1 MTKLLLG
8 CLLLIWAAGCATPPI
23 ATPVSEMAPH
33 SLSAH
38 DLAESVWT
46 AAPRV
51 MRIHQTAHLKMR
63 GREFQM
69 IGLMELDT
77 RNNEARL
84 VGLNEFGVK
93 LFDLEVTEND
103 VTEHYLLPQISRF
116 PQLSEAVG
124 VSLRRI
130 FLIPAMEPDRDGLSY
145 SAGGYLLTGDRGDQ
159 KVLFQ
164 FGGDPVRLIEKNV
177 NQGPVQWRVVFF
189 DYQNSPQGDYPGR
202 ILLVDR
208 QAGYR
213 LELNIE
219 SVRIKDEQ
227 IED

>member
-1 MTKLLLG
+1 
-8 CLLLIWAAGCATPPI
+8 
-23 ATPVSEMAPH
+23 
-33 SLSAH
+33 
-38 DLAESVWT
+38 
-46 AAPRV
+46 
-51 MRIHQTAHLKMR
+51 MRIHQTAHLSMR

-77 RNNEARL
+77 GKNEARL

-124 VSLRRI
+124 LSLRRI
-130 FLIPAMEPDRDGLSY
+130 FLFPAPAPDQDALSY
-145 SAGGYLLTGDRGDQ
+145 SAGGYRLAGDRGEQ

-164 FGGDPVRLIEKNV
+164 FGGDPVRLIEKTV
-177 NQGPVQWRVVFF
+177 YQGPEHWRVVFF
-189 DYQNSPQGDYPGR
+189 DYQKSPQGDYPGR
-202 ILLVDR
+202 ILLEDR

-219 SVRIKDEQ
+219 SVRIKDEPT
-227 IED
+227 EN